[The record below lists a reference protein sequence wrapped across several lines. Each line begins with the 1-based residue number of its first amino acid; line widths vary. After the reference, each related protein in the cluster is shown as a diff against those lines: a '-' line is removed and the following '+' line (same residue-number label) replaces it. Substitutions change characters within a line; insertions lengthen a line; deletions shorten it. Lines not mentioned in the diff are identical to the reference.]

1 MKLHFYF
8 PENLDLDN
16 LIDDNYPTFKPF
28 VREKARYLLHLIS
41 VKRLN
46 KKDSVTEEYTK
57 LSAQMMQDMVHNYK
71 DYWEYFINDLK
82 IVERNDSYQVGNK
95 SKGYKFIEAYD
106 TPIVKSPL
114 TLRDRSIRKKLI
126 NYINRIKSQNRSYT
140 YLSKWFDD
148 KLQIDEE
155 VCVWAMNEIFNIKQE
170 FPELRDINIIT
181 GEEKSPLKQKDFAL
195 GSIGRFK
202 EALNQ
207 PRRDNNVLRY
217 HSVLT
222 NMNSIYRNAVTY
234 NGEEL
239 YALDLKNSQVF
250 LSTKLLS
257 TNYLIRSYGD
267 GAKVDIIFDNPIE
280 IYKRLTNQPF
290 LEVDSLNS
298 KITKCN
304 LSKSSYIMLGLFKD
318 SPLNIRF
325 QEYFRLAI
333 KGNFYESLREKIHQ
347 ELGVY
352 IESRGDVKR
361 NVFKFM
367 FSEVHSKSKFVKLFE
382 ELFPEVY
389 KVFYDIKEYDHTI
402 LPRILQ
408 RIESNLFI
416 DRIAKRV
423 SKELPKAPIYTIH
436 DSIASTK
443 EYIPTIRKIM
453 EEEFIDGIGA
463 IPGIKE
469 EHWCKANII
478 KEVNELKQKAFAVA
492 S

>member
-1 MKLHFYF
+1 VKLHFYF

-16 LIDDNYPTFKPF
+16 LIYSNYPTFKPF
-28 VREKARYLLHLIS
+28 VREKARYLLHLVS

-46 KKDSVTEEYTK
+46 KKDSVNEEYVK
-57 LSAQMMQDMVHNYK
+57 LSAKMMQDMVHNYT
-71 DYWEYFINDLK
+71 DYWDYFINELK
-82 IVERNDSYQVGNK
+82 IIERNNSYQVGNK
-95 SKGYKFIEAYD
+95 SKGYKFVEEYD
-106 TPIVKSPL
+106 TPIVKSHLKL
-114 TLRDRSIRKKLI
+114 TDKTIRKKLI
-126 NYINRIKSQNRSYT
+126 AYINRIKSQNRSYT

-148 KLQIDEE
+148 KLQIDAE
-155 VCVWAMNEIFNIKQE
+155 VSLWAMNEIFNIKQE
-170 FPELRDINIIT
+170 FPELRDINVIT
-181 GEEKSPLKQKDFAL
+181 GEEKSPIKQKDFAL
-195 GSIGRFK
+195 GSIQRFK
-202 EALNQ
+202 EALCQ

-267 GAKVDIIFDNPIE
+267 GAKVDIIFDNPVE
-280 IYKRLTNQPF
+280 VYKRLTNQPH
-290 LEVDSLNS
+290 LDVDVLCS
-298 KITKCN
+298 KVTKYK

-325 QEYFRLAI
+325 QAYFKLAI
-333 KGNFYESLREKIHQ
+333 NGNFYENLREKIHQ

-367 FSEVHSKSKFVKLFE
+367 FSDVRSKSKFVKLFE
-382 ELFPEVY
+382 SLFPEVY
-389 KVFYDIKEYDHTI
+389 QVFYDIKEYDKSI

-423 SKELPKAPIYTIH
+423 SIEMPKTTIYTIH
-436 DSIASTK
+436 DSIASTQ
-443 EYIPTIRKIM
+443 ENISAIRKIM
-453 EEEFIDGIGA
+453 EEEFLDGIGA
-463 IPGIKE
+463 VPGIKE
-469 EHWCKANII
+469 EHWCIDNII
-478 KEVNELKQKAFAVA
+478 KEVNKLKEKAFAKA

>member
-1 MKLHFYF
+1 
-8 PENLDLDN
+8 
-16 LIDDNYPTFKPF
+16 
-28 VREKARYLLHLIS
+28 
-41 VKRLN
+41 
-46 KKDSVTEEYTK
+46 
-57 LSAQMMQDMVHNYK
+57 
-71 DYWEYFINDLK
+71 
-82 IVERNDSYQVGNK
+82 
-95 SKGYKFIEAYD
+95 
-106 TPIVKSPL
+106 
-114 TLRDRSIRKKLI
+114 
-126 NYINRIKSQNRSYT
+126 
-140 YLSKWFDD
+140 
-148 KLQIDEE
+148 
-155 VCVWAMNEIFNIKQE
+155 MNEIFNIKQE

-181 GEEKSPLKQKDFAL
+181 GEEKSPIKQKDFAL

-280 IYKRLTNQPF
+280 MYKRLTNQPF

-298 KITKCN
+298 KVTKCN

-367 FSEVHSKSKFVKLFE
+367 FSDVHSKSKFVKLFE
-382 ELFPEVY
+382 VLFPDVY

-423 SKELPKAPIYTIH
+423 SKELPKASIHTIH

-443 EYIPTIRKIM
+443 QYIPAIREIM
-453 EEEFIDGIGA
+453 EEEFVDGIGA

>member
-1 MKLHFYF
+1 MKLHYYF
-8 PENLDLDN
+8 PENLDLEN
-16 LIDDNYPTFKPF
+16 LIDVNYPTFKPF

-46 KKDSVTEEYTK
+46 KKDSVTEKYTK
-57 LSAQMMQDMVHNYK
+57 LSAQIMQDMVHNYHE
-71 DYWEYFINDLK
+71 YWDYFINDLK

-95 SKGYKFIEAYD
+95 SKGYKFVEKYD
-106 TPIVKSPL
+106 RPIVKSPL

-126 NYINRIKSQNRSYT
+126 TYVNRIISQNRSYT
-140 YLSKWFDD
+140 YLSKWFND
-148 KLQIDEE
+148 KLQIDEDI
-155 VCVWAMNEIFNIKQE
+155 CVWAMNEIFSIKKE
-170 FPELRDINIIT
+170 FPELRDINVIN
-181 GEEKSPLKQKDFAL
+181 GKEKSPLKQKDFAL
-195 GSIGRFK
+195 GSVGKFK

-222 NMNSIYRNAVTY
+222 NMNGIYRNAVTY

-280 IYKRLTNQPF
+280 MYKRLTNQPF

-298 KITKCN
+298 KVTKYN

-318 SPLNIRF
+318 SPLNIRL

-367 FSEVHSKSKFVKLFE
+367 FSEVHSKSKFLKLFE
-382 ELFPEVY
+382 KLFPEVY

-423 SKELPKAPIYTIH
+423 SKELPKAPIFTIH

-453 EEEFIDGIGA
+453 EEEFVDGIGA

-469 EHWCKANII
+469 EHWCKSYII
-478 KEVNELKQKAFAVA
+478 KEVNELKQKAFAKA

>member
-57 LSAQMMQDMVHNYK
+57 LSAKMMQDMVHNYHE
-71 DYWEYFINDLK
+71 YWDYFINDLK
-82 IVERNDSYQVGNK
+82 IVERTKSYQTDK
-95 SKGYKFIEAYD
+95 YCKGYKFVEAYD
-106 TPIVKSPL
+106 TPIIKSSL
-114 TLRDRSIRKKLI
+114 TLQDRSIRKKLI

-140 YLSKWFDD
+140 YLSKWFDE

-155 VCVWAMNEIFNIKQE
+155 ICVWAMNEIFNIKQE

-181 GEEKSPLKQKDFAL
+181 GEEKSPQKQKDFAL

-222 NMNSIYRNAVTY
+222 NMNSIYRNGVTY

-280 IYKRLTNQPF
+280 MYKRLTNQPF

-298 KITKCN
+298 KVTKYN

-367 FSEVHSKSKFVKLFE
+367 FSDVHSKSKFVKLFE
-382 ELFPEVY
+382 VLFPDVY

-423 SKELPKAPIYTIH
+423 SKELPKASIHTIH

-443 EYIPTIRKIM
+443 QYIPAIRKIM
-453 EEEFIDGIGA
+453 EEEFVDGIGA

>member
-16 LIDDNYPTFKPF
+16 LIDDNYPTFTPF

-46 KKDSVTEEYTK
+46 KKDSVSEEYTK
-57 LSAQMMQDMVHNYK
+57 LSSKIMQDMVHNYHE
-71 DYWEYFINDLK
+71 YWNYFINDLK
-82 IVERNDSYQVGNK
+82 IVERTKSYQTDK
-95 SKGYKFIEAYD
+95 FCKGYKFSKEYD
-106 TPIVKSPL
+106 TPIAKSPL
-114 TLRDRSIRKKLI
+114 TLQDRSIRKKLI

-155 VCVWAMNEIFNIKQE
+155 ISIWAMNEIFNIKQE
-170 FPELRDINIIT
+170 YPELRDINITT
-181 GEEKSPLKQKDFAL
+181 GKEKRPMKQKDFAL
-195 GSIGRFK
+195 GSIQRFK

-239 YALDLKNSQVF
+239 HALDLKNSQIF

-257 TNYLIRSYGD
+257 TNYLIRSFNN

-280 IYKRLTNQPF
+280 MYKRLTNQPF

-298 KITKCN
+298 KVTKCN
-304 LSKSSYIMLGLFKD
+304 LSKTSYIMLGLFKD
-318 SPLNIRF
+318 SPLNMHF

-333 KGNFYESLREKIHQ
+333 KGNFYENLREKIHK

-382 ELFPEVY
+382 ALFPEVY
-389 KVFYDIKEYDHTI
+389 KVFYDIKKHDHSV
-402 LPRILQ
+402 LPRALQ
-408 RIESNLFI
+408 RVESNLFI
-416 DRIAKRV
+416 DRIAKRI

-443 EYIPTIRKIM
+443 QYIPAIRKIM
-453 EEEFIDGIGA
+453 EEEFLKTIGA
-463 IPGIKE
+463 VPGIKE
-469 EHWCKANII
+469 EHWCKDNII
-478 KEVNELKQKAFAVA
+478 KEVNELKQKAFAKA